1 MTGFA
6 EPDLYRA
13 DAVRI
18 FPGYND
24 TVRILAIA
32 GVFALVI
39 AAKRTFSPGPGISDA
54 ERKLATAERQARIMK
69 SRVVKQSSD
78 DGSASLLPFCHKPAT
93 RSR

>member
-1 MTGFA
+1 VTSVA

-24 TVRILAIA
+24 TVRILVIA

-39 AAKRTFSPGPGISDA
+39 EAKRTFLPGPGISDA
-54 ERKLATAERQARIMK
+54 ERKRATAERQARIMK
-69 SRVVKQSSD
+69 GKVVKQS
-78 DGSASLLPFCHKPAT
+78 
-93 RSR
+93 